1 LARFSSIWQLKAA
14 AITLFVEAA
23 ALIGGAGYFVFGIIT
38 GQARLLPTLA
48 ALAGFTA
55 LAAIWFISLGVGLI
69 TPKAT
74 TRTPAMFAQ
83 MIPLS
88 IAFGSTSGENASAPN
103 RRWLVYPKQQP
114 KHRANSRPQERWCD
128 LGMRE
133 PRRSRQHPS

>member
-1 LARFSSIWQLKAA
+1 MARFSSIWQLRAA

-23 ALIGGAGYFVFGIIT
+23 ALLGGAGYFIFGIIT

-69 TPKAT
+69 TQKAT

-88 IAFGSTSGENASAPN
+88 IAFGSTSGENASA
-103 RRWLVYPKQQP
+103 LVAFGLAIPGVFVISLLFSKP
-114 KHRANSRPQERWCD
+114 VGELMNKKFD
-128 LGMRE
+128 
-133 PRRSRQHPS
+133 

>member
-1 LARFSSIWQLKAA
+1 MARFTSIWQLKAA
-14 AITLFVEAA
+14 AITLFFEAA
-23 ALIGGAGYFVFGIIT
+23 ALVAGSGYFVYGIIT

-69 TPKAT
+69 TQKAT

-88 IAFGSTSGENASAPN
+88 IAFGSTSGENASA
-103 RRWLVYPKQQP
+103 LV
-114 KHRANSRPQERWCD
+114 A
-128 LGMRE
+128 LGLAIPGVFVISLLFSKPVGELMNKKFD
-133 PRRSRQHPS
+133 

>member
-1 LARFSSIWQLKAA
+1 MAGFSSIWQLRAA

-23 ALIGGAGYFVFGIIT
+23 ALLGGAGYFIFGIIT

-69 TPKAT
+69 TQKAT

-88 IAFGSTSGENASAPN
+88 IAFGSTSGENASA
-103 RRWLVYPKQQP
+103 LVAFGLAIPGVFVISLLFSKP
-114 KHRANSRPQERWCD
+114 VGELMNKKFD
-128 LGMRE
+128 
-133 PRRSRQHPS
+133 

>member
-1 LARFSSIWQLKAA
+1 MARFSPIWQLKAA

-23 ALIGGAGYFVFGIIT
+23 ALLGGAGYFIFGIIT

-69 TPKAT
+69 TQKAT

-88 IAFGSTSGENASAPN
+88 IAFGSTSGENASA
-103 RRWLVYPKQQP
+103 LVAFGLAIPGVFVISLLLSKP
-114 KHRANSRPQERWCD
+114 VGELMNKKFD
-128 LGMRE
+128 
-133 PRRSRQHPS
+133 

>member
-1 LARFSSIWQLKAA
+1 MARFSSIWQLRAA

-23 ALIGGAGYFVFGIIT
+23 ALLAGSGYFVYGIIT

-55 LAAIWFISLGVGLI
+55 LAAVWFISLGVGLI
-69 TPKAT
+69 TQKAT

-88 IAFGSTSGENASAPN
+88 IAVGSTSGENASA
-103 RRWLVYPKQQP
+103 LV
-114 KHRANSRPQERWCD
+114 A
-128 LGMRE
+128 LGLAIPGVFVISLLFSKPVGELMNKKFD
-133 PRRSRQHPS
+133 

>member
-1 LARFSSIWQLKAA
+1 LARFTSIWQLRAA

-23 ALIGGAGYFVFGIIT
+23 ALLAGACYFVFGIIT

-69 TPKAT
+69 TQKAT
-74 TRTPAMFAQ
+74 TRTSAMFAQ

-88 IAFGSTSGENASAPN
+88 IAFGSTSGENASA
-103 RRWLVYPKQQP
+103 LVAFGLAIPGVLVISLLLSKP
-114 KHRANSRPQERWCD
+114 VGELLNKKFD
-128 LGMRE
+128 
-133 PRRSRQHPS
+133 

>member
-1 LARFSSIWQLKAA
+1 MARFSSIWQLRAA

-23 ALIGGAGYFVFGIIT
+23 ALLGGAGYFIFGIIT

-69 TPKAT
+69 TQKAT

-88 IAFGSTSGENASAPN
+88 IAFGSTSGENASA
-103 RRWLVYPKQQP
+103 LVAFGLAIPGVFVISLLLSKP
-114 KHRANSRPQERWCD
+114 VGELMNKKFD
-128 LGMRE
+128 
-133 PRRSRQHPS
+133 

>member
-1 LARFSSIWQLKAA
+1 LARFSPIWQLKAA

-23 ALIGGAGYFVFGIIT
+23 ALLGGAGYFIFGIIT

-69 TPKAT
+69 TQKAT

-88 IAFGSTSGENASAPN
+88 IAFGSTSGENASA
-103 RRWLVYPKQQP
+103 LVAFGLAIPGVFVISLLLSKP
-114 KHRANSRPQERWCD
+114 VGELMNKKFD
-128 LGMRE
+128 
-133 PRRSRQHPS
+133 

>member
-1 LARFSSIWQLKAA
+1 MARFSSIWQLRAA

-23 ALIGGAGYFVFGIIT
+23 ALLGGAGYFIFGILT

-69 TPKAT
+69 TQKAT

-88 IAFGSTSGENASAPN
+88 IAFGSTSGENASA
-103 RRWLVYPKQQP
+103 LVAFGLAIPGVFVISLLFSKP
-114 KHRANSRPQERWCD
+114 VGELMNKKFD
-128 LGMRE
+128 
-133 PRRSRQHPS
+133 

>member
-1 LARFSSIWQLKAA
+1 MARFSPIWQLRAA

-23 ALIGGAGYFVFGIIT
+23 ALLGGAGYFIFGIIT

-69 TPKAT
+69 TQKAT

-88 IAFGSTSGENASAPN
+88 IAFGSTSGENASA
-103 RRWLVYPKQQP
+103 LVAFGLAIPGVFVISLLLSKP
-114 KHRANSRPQERWCD
+114 VGELLNKKFD
-128 LGMRE
+128 
-133 PRRSRQHPS
+133 

>member
-1 LARFSSIWQLKAA
+1 LARLSSIWQLRAA

-23 ALIGGAGYFVFGIIT
+23 ALLGGAGYFVFGIIT

-69 TPKAT
+69 TQKAT

-88 IAFGSTSGENASAPN
+88 IAFGSTSGENANA
-103 RRWLVYPKQQP
+103 LVAFGLAIPGVFVISLLFSKP
-114 KHRANSRPQERWCD
+114 VGELMNKKFD
-128 LGMRE
+128 
-133 PRRSRQHPS
+133 

>member
-1 LARFSSIWQLKAA
+1 MARFSSIWQLRAA

-23 ALIGGAGYFVFGIIT
+23 ALLGGAGYFVFGIIT

-69 TPKAT
+69 TQKAT

-88 IAFGSTSGENASAPN
+88 IAFGSTSGENASA
-103 RRWLVYPKQQP
+103 LVAFGLAIPGVFVISLLFSKP
-114 KHRANSRPQERWCD
+114 VGELMNKKFD
-128 LGMRE
+128 
-133 PRRSRQHPS
+133 

>member
-1 LARFSSIWQLKAA
+1 MARFSSIWQLKAA

-69 TPKAT
+69 TQKAT

-88 IAFGSTSGENASAPN
+88 IAFGSTSGENASA
-103 RRWLVYPKQQP
+103 LVAFGLAIPGVFVISLLLSKP
-114 KHRANSRPQERWCD
+114 VGELMNKKFD
-128 LGMRE
+128 
-133 PRRSRQHPS
+133 

>member
-1 LARFSSIWQLKAA
+1 MASFSSIWQLRAA

-23 ALIGGAGYFVFGIIT
+23 ALLGGAGYFVFGIIT

-69 TPKAT
+69 TQKAT

-88 IAFGSTSGENASAPN
+88 IAFGSTSGENASA
-103 RRWLVYPKQQP
+103 LVAFGLAIPGLFVISLLFSKP
-114 KHRANSRPQERWCD
+114 VGELMNKKFD
-128 LGMRE
+128 
-133 PRRSRQHPS
+133 

>member
-1 LARFSSIWQLKAA
+1 MARFSSIWQLRAA

-23 ALIGGAGYFVFGIIT
+23 ALLAGAGYFVFGIVT

-55 LAAIWFISLGVGLI
+55 LAAIWFISLAVGLI
-69 TPKAT
+69 TQKAT

-88 IAFGSTSGENASAPN
+88 IAFGSTSGENASA
-103 RRWLVYPKQQP
+103 LVAVALAIPGVFVISLLLSKP
-114 KHRANSRPQERWCD
+114 VGD
-128 LGMRE
+128 LMNKKFD
-133 PRRSRQHPS
+133 